1 MMKSF
6 KARTLGLV
14 RWAVVVY
21 ALLFIFRLIYGY
33 VASNS
38 STTGDFTEDH
48 FQNISSLRKNYA
60 SEKISYKSAPDV
72 QQQPDMDAASQKYE
86 KTASVK
92 ISSSNFEDD
101 SKRIAEQTKG
111 FKAIVQYERALGLKG
126 SREIHL
132 SIGVNPEAFDSFYL
146 AIQKISNVKATQ
158 IIKVDKTNEF
168 RQLNARKTSLKN
180 TLTSLNELKA
190 NQGPVTDMIELH
202 NKILDI
208 ENDLQNLGVELGNF
222 DTENEFCTVKL
233 SLYEGAPAQGI
244 SFIHRVKVAADWS
257 IRFYAFVVFGAVC
270 VLVGSFI
277 LLLIIDK
284 LKVIGKVR
292 EKLAE

>member
-6 KARTLGLV
+6 KARILGLV

-38 STTGDFTEDH
+38 GPAGDFTEDY
-48 FQNISSLRKNYA
+48 FQSVGALRKNYA
-60 SEKISYKSAPDV
+60 SEKIQFKNGPV
-72 QQQPDMDAASQKYE
+72 LQQQPDMDAGSQKYE

-92 ISSSNFEDD
+92 MKSTNFDDD
-101 SKRIAEQTKG
+101 SKRLADQTKA
-111 FKAIVQYERALGLKG
+111 FNAVVQYERALGLKG
-126 SREIHL
+126 SRELHL

-146 AIQKISNVKATQ
+146 AIQKIGNIKATQ
-158 IIKVDKTNEF
+158 IVKVDKTNEF
-168 RQLNARKTSLKN
+168 RQLNARKTSLQN

-190 NQGPVTDMIELH
+190 NHGPVTDMIELH
-202 NKILDI
+202 NKILEI

-233 SLYEGAPAQGI
+233 SIYEGAPAQSI

-257 IRFYAFVVFGAVC
+257 IRFFAFTMFAAAC
-270 VLVGSFI
+270 VLVGAFI
-277 LLLIIDK
+277 LLLIVDK
-284 LKVIGKVR
+284 LKLITKVR